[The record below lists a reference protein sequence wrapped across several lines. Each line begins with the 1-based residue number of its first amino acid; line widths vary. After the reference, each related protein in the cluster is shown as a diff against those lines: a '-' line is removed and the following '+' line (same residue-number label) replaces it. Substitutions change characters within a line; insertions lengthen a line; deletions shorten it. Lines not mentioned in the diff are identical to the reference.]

1 MIGAAFGLGFI
12 LGPAIGAWLSQY
24 GYGTVA
30 FVAAGLSALT
40 IILTYFMLPEPEHKG
55 SAAKRAFSI
64 KALKEAVAHP
74 MVGSLLAMTF
84 TFSIAFAMFQT
95 SFALFAKSRLGFDTQ
110 STGFVLAYVGVLS
123 VIVQLV
129 IVGRLVKKFG
139 EKELIAI
146 TVSFL
151 ALGLLLMSIVQTV
164 AGLLVVMPLLAIGG
178 GASTPVLTSLITK
191 SVDRSEVGGI
201 LGVSTSV
208 DSLSRI
214 IAPILGNAL
223 LVFSDALPSLL
234 GVAILMITLFLA
246 IRLRGQANEQLA
258 YAPVPVKMD
267 E

>member
-1 MIGAAFGLGFI
+1 
-12 LGPAIGAWLSQY
+12 
-24 GYGTVA
+24 
-30 FVAAGLSALT
+30 
-40 IILTYFMLPEPEHKG
+40 
-55 SAAKRAFSI
+55 
-64 KALKEAVAHP
+64 
-74 MVGSLLAMTF
+74 
-84 TFSIAFAMFQT
+84 
-95 SFALFAKSRLGFDTQ
+95 
-110 STGFVLAYVGVLS
+110 

-151 ALGLLLMSIVQTV
+151 AVGLLLMSMVQTV
-164 AGLLVVMPLLAIGG
+164 AGLLLVMPLLSIGG

-223 LVFSDALPSLL
+223 LAFSDALPSLL
-234 GVAILMITLFLA
+234 GVAILLVTLFLA
-246 IRLRGQANEQLA
+246 LRLRGQVNLQPQPAV
-258 YAPVPVKMD
+258 VPIPAD
-267 E
+267 ESYS